1 MKEDVVDSQ
10 FSHFQ
15 QDGREAWSHGSR
27 VENHRDMAT
36 LPEPLDGLSSMLCRQ
51 QRRVHD
57 KCHGWGLQI
66 EKSELHPIL

>member
-1 MKEDVVDSQ
+1 MNEEVVDSQ

-15 QDGREAWSHGSR
+15 QEGREVGTHGSR

-36 LPEPLDGLSSMLCRQ
+36 LTQSPHGLASMLGWQ
-51 QRRVHD
+51 QRRVYD
-57 KCHGWGLQI
+57 KRQGWALQI